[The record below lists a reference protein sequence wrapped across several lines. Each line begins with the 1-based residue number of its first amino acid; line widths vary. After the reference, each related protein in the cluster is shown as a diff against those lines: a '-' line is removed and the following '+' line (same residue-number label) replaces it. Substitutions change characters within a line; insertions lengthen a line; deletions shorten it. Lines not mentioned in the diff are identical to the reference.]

1 MHVYLEYD
9 ELSRCPNVGPHLHP
23 LNLPPEDAEHEE
35 HEEDGVYDEGEL
47 DHPHGNPGHILQ
59 GGRLQRISGRGG
71 ERTGD
76 KEGE

>member
-47 DHPHGNPGHILQ
+47 DHPHGDPGHVLQ
-59 GGRLQRISGRGG
+59 GGRLQRVGGRGG